1 MENLHTTHDELKDK
15 NLIRLLC
22 VDSFVSA
29 KDTLYRQAELNR
41 ARTREINEQRRMSGQ
56 EDLIEI
62 SEIPT
67 LDEILAASD
76 KIFNFCYTKIKE
88 SDI

>member
-1 MENLHTTHDELKDK
+1 MENLHNTHDQLKDK

-29 KDTLYRQAELNR
+29 KDTLYREAELNR
-41 ARTREINEQRRMSGQ
+41 ARVREINDQRRMAGQ
-56 EDLIEI
+56 EDLLET
-62 SEIPT
+62 EAIPT
-67 LDEILAASD
+67 LDEILAEAD
-76 KIFNFCYTKIKE
+76 KIFNFFYTKMKE